1 VDKILSMPDRKIAP
15 NGSRCSV
22 FSIRGSHETPH
33 DLPSVLG
40 TFHDSQQGGPL
51 RYELDQLVVI
61 GLSLVFGVVALGR
74 FEVNRAHVGR
84 HEAQL
89 LMFQPTKYFADE
101 TALDAVGL
109 HDEKRSIHDE
119 AI

>member
-1 VDKILSMPDRKIAP
+1 VNKILSMPDRKITP

-22 FSIRGSHETPH
+22 LGIRGSHETPH

-40 TFHDSQQGGPL
+40 TLHDSQQRGAL
-51 RYELDQLVVI
+51 RYELDKFVVI
-61 GLSLVFGVVALGR
+61 RLSLVFGVVALGR
-74 FEVNRAHVGR
+74 FKVDRAQFGR
-84 HEAQL
+84 NDAQL
-89 LMFQPTKYFADE
+89 LIFQPTKNFADE